1 MSSDIKIKVQS
12 FGRFLSNMVMPNIG
26 AFIAWGIITALFIPT
41 GWLPNETLAKL
52 VGPMITYLLPL
63 LIGYTGGKL
72 VGGERGGVVGAITT
86 MGVIVG
92 ADMPMFLGSM
102 IAGPLGGWCIKH
114 FDRWVDGKIK
124 SGFEMLVNNFSAGII
139 GMILAILAFLGIGP
153 IVEALSKMLAAG
165 VNFMV
170 VHDMLPLA
178 SIFVEP
184 AKILFLNN
192 AINHGIFSPLGIQQS
207 HELGKSIFFLIEA
220 NPGPGMGVLLA
231 YMFFGRGS
239 AKQSAGGAAII
250 HFLGGIHEIYFP
262 YVLMNPRLILAVI
275 LGGMTGVFTLTIL
288 GGGLVSPASP
298 GSILA
303 VLAMTPKGAYFA
315 NIAGVCA
322 AMAVSFVVSA
332 ILLKTSK
339 VKEEDDIEAATR
351 RMQDMKAESK
361 GASPLSAGDVTNDLS
376 HVRKI
381 IVACDAGVFMS
392 SDIKIKVQSFGR
404 FLSNM
409 VMPNIGAFIAWG
421 IITALFIPTG
431 WLPNETL
438 AKLVGP
444 MITYLL
450 PLLIGY
456 TGGKLVGGE
465 RGGVVGAITT
475 MGVIVG
481 ADMPMFLGSMIA
493 GPLGGWCIK
502 HFDRWV
508 DGKIKSG
515 FEMLVN
521 NFSAGIIG
529 MILAILAF
537 LGIGPIVEALS
548 KMLAAGVNFMVV
560 HDMLPLASIFV
571 EPAKIL
577 FLNNAINHG
586 IFSPLGIQQSHELG
600 KSIFFLIEANPG
612 PGMGV
617 LLAYMFFGRGSAKQS
632 AGGAAI
638 IHFLGGIH
646 EIYFPYVLMNPR
658 LILAVILG
666 GMTGVFTLTILGGGL
681 VSPASPG
688 SILAVLAMT
697 PKGAY
702 FANIAGVCAA
712 MAVSFVVSAI
722 LLKTS
727 KVKEEDD
734 IEAATRRM
742 QDMKAESKGASP
754 LSAGDVTNDLSHV
767 RKIIVA
773 CDAGMG
779 SSAMGAGVLRK
790 KIQDAGLSQI
800 SVTNSAI
807 NNLPPDVDLVIT
819 HRDLTERAMRQV
831 PQAQHISLTNFLDSG
846 LYTSLTERLVAAQR
860 HTANEEK
867 VKDSLKDSF
876 DDSSANLFKLGAEN
890 IFLGRKAATKEEAI
904 RFAGEQLVKG
914 GYVEPEYVQAMLD
927 REKLTPTY
935 LGESIAVPH
944 GTVEAKDRVLKTGVV
959 FCQYPEGVRF
969 GEEEDDI
976 ARLVIGI
983 AARNNEHIQVITSL
997 TNALDDESV
1006 IERLAHTTSVDEVLE
1021 LLAGR
1026 K

>member
-102 IAGPLGGWCIKH
+102 IAGPLGGWAIKK
-114 FDRWVDGKIK
+114 FDVWVDGKIK

-153 IVEALSKMLAAG
+153 AVEVLSKILAAG

-170 VHDMLPLA
+170 AHEMLPLA

-288 GGGLVSPASP
+288 NGGLVSPASP

-315 NIAGVCA
+315 NIAAIIA
-322 AMAVSFVVSA
+322 AMAASFVVA
-332 ILLKTSK
+332 AVLLKTSK

-351 RMQDMKAESK
+351 RMQDMKAQSK
-361 GASPLSAGDVTNDLS
+361 GGATPLAAGDV
-376 HVRKI
+376 
-381 IVACDAGVFMS
+381 A
-392 SDIKIKVQSFGR
+392 
-404 FLSNM
+404 
-409 VMPNIGAFIAWG
+409 
-421 IITALFIPTG
+421 
-431 WLPNETL
+431 
-438 AKLVGP
+438 
-444 MITYLL
+444 
-450 PLLIGY
+450 
-456 TGGKLVGGE
+456 
-465 RGGVVGAITT
+465 
-475 MGVIVG
+475 
-481 ADMPMFLGSMIA
+481 
-493 GPLGGWCIK
+493 
-502 HFDRWV
+502 
-508 DGKIKSG
+508 
-515 FEMLVN
+515 
-521 NFSAGIIG
+521 
-529 MILAILAF
+529 
-537 LGIGPIVEALS
+537 
-548 KMLAAGVNFMVV
+548 
-560 HDMLPLASIFV
+560 
-571 EPAKIL
+571 
-577 FLNNAINHG
+577 
-586 IFSPLGIQQSHELG
+586 
-600 KSIFFLIEANPG
+600 
-612 PGMGV
+612 
-617 LLAYMFFGRGSAKQS
+617 
-632 AGGAAI
+632 
-638 IHFLGGIH
+638 
-646 EIYFPYVLMNPR
+646 
-658 LILAVILG
+658 
-666 GMTGVFTLTILGGGL
+666 
-681 VSPASPG
+681 
-688 SILAVLAMT
+688 
-697 PKGAY
+697 
-702 FANIAGVCAA
+702 
-712 MAVSFVVSAI
+712 
-722 LLKTS
+722 
-727 KVKEEDD
+727 
-734 IEAATRRM
+734 
-742 QDMKAESKGASP
+742 
-754 LSAGDVTNDLSHV
+754 NDLSHV

-790 KIQDAGLSQI
+790 KVQDAGLSNI

-846 LYTSLTERLVAAQR
+846 LYTSLTERLVSAQR
-860 HTANEEK
+860 HTDNEEK
-867 VKDSLKDSF
+867 VRDSLKDSF
-876 DDSSANLFKLGAEN
+876 DASDTNLFKLGAEN

-904 RFAGEQLVKG
+904 LFAGEQLVKG

-927 REKLTPTY
+927 REKLTSTY

-944 GTVEAKDRVLKTGVV
+944 GTIEAKDRVLKTGIV

-969 GEEEDDI
+969 GEEEDDV

-1006 IERLAHTTSVDEVLE
+1006 IERLAKTTSVEEVLT
-1021 LLAGR
+1021 LLKA
-1026 K
+1026 

>member
-72 VGGERGGVVGAITT
+72 IGGERGGVVGAITT

-92 ADMPMFLGSM
+92 ADMPMFLGAM
-102 IAGPLGGWCIKH
+102 IAGPLGGWAIKH
-114 FDRWVDGKIK
+114 FDSWVDGKIK

-153 IVEALSKMLAAG
+153 AVEVLSKILAAG

-231 YMFFGRGS
+231 YMFFGRGN

-288 GGGLVSPASP
+288 NGGLVSPASP

-315 NIAGVCA
+315 NIAAIIA

-339 VKEEDDIEAATR
+339 VKEEDDIDAATR

-361 GASPLSAGDVTNDLS
+361 GAATPLSAGA
-376 HVRKI
+376 
-381 IVACDAGVFMS
+381 VA
-392 SDIKIKVQSFGR
+392 
-404 FLSNM
+404 
-409 VMPNIGAFIAWG
+409 
-421 IITALFIPTG
+421 
-431 WLPNETL
+431 
-438 AKLVGP
+438 
-444 MITYLL
+444 
-450 PLLIGY
+450 
-456 TGGKLVGGE
+456 
-465 RGGVVGAITT
+465 
-475 MGVIVG
+475 
-481 ADMPMFLGSMIA
+481 
-493 GPLGGWCIK
+493 
-502 HFDRWV
+502 
-508 DGKIKSG
+508 
-515 FEMLVN
+515 
-521 NFSAGIIG
+521 
-529 MILAILAF
+529 
-537 LGIGPIVEALS
+537 
-548 KMLAAGVNFMVV
+548 
-560 HDMLPLASIFV
+560 
-571 EPAKIL
+571 
-577 FLNNAINHG
+577 
-586 IFSPLGIQQSHELG
+586 
-600 KSIFFLIEANPG
+600 
-612 PGMGV
+612 
-617 LLAYMFFGRGSAKQS
+617 
-632 AGGAAI
+632 
-638 IHFLGGIH
+638 
-646 EIYFPYVLMNPR
+646 
-658 LILAVILG
+658 
-666 GMTGVFTLTILGGGL
+666 
-681 VSPASPG
+681 
-688 SILAVLAMT
+688 
-697 PKGAY
+697 
-702 FANIAGVCAA
+702 
-712 MAVSFVVSAI
+712 
-722 LLKTS
+722 
-727 KVKEEDD
+727 
-734 IEAATRRM
+734 
-742 QDMKAESKGASP
+742 
-754 LSAGDVTNDLSHV
+754 NDLSHV

-790 KIQDAGLSQI
+790 KVQDAGLSNI

-819 HRDLTERAMRQV
+819 HRALTERAMRQV

-860 HTANEEK
+860 HTDNEEK
-867 VKDSLKDSF
+867 VRGSLKDSF
-876 DDSSANLFKLGAEN
+876 EAADTNLFKLGAEN

-904 RFAGEQLVKG
+904 PFAGEQLVKG

-927 REKLTPTY
+927 REKLTSTY

-944 GTVEAKDRVLKTGVV
+944 GTIEAKDRVLKTGVV

-969 GEEEDDI
+969 GEDEDDV

-997 TNALDDESV
+997 TNALDDETV
-1006 IERLAHTTSVDEVLE
+1006 IERLAKTTSVDEVLA
-1021 LLAGR
+1021 LLN

>member
-1 MSSDIKIKVQS
+1 MSSDFKIKVQS

-63 LIGYTGGKL
+63 LIGYTGGRL
-72 VGGERGGVVGAITT
+72 VGGDRGGVVGAITT

-92 ADMPMFLGSM
+92 ADMPMFLGAM
-102 IAGPLGGWCIKH
+102 IAGPLGGWAIKK
-114 FDRWVDGKIK
+114 FDVWVDGKIK

-153 IVEALSKMLAAG
+153 AVEVLSKLLAAG

-170 VHDMLPLA
+170 AHDMLPLA

-207 HELGKSIFFLIEA
+207 HDLGKSIFFLIEA

-275 LGGMTGVFTLTIL
+275 LGGMTGVFTLSVL

-315 NIAGVCA
+315 NIAAICA

-351 RMQDMKAESK
+351 RMQDMKSQSK
-361 GASPLSAGDVTNDLS
+361 GVAATPLAAGDVS
-376 HVRKI
+376 
-381 IVACDAGVFMS
+381 
-392 SDIKIKVQSFGR
+392 
-404 FLSNM
+404 
-409 VMPNIGAFIAWG
+409 
-421 IITALFIPTG
+421 
-431 WLPNETL
+431 
-438 AKLVGP
+438 
-444 MITYLL
+444 
-450 PLLIGY
+450 
-456 TGGKLVGGE
+456 
-465 RGGVVGAITT
+465 
-475 MGVIVG
+475 
-481 ADMPMFLGSMIA
+481 
-493 GPLGGWCIK
+493 
-502 HFDRWV
+502 
-508 DGKIKSG
+508 
-515 FEMLVN
+515 
-521 NFSAGIIG
+521 
-529 MILAILAF
+529 
-537 LGIGPIVEALS
+537 
-548 KMLAAGVNFMVV
+548 
-560 HDMLPLASIFV
+560 
-571 EPAKIL
+571 
-577 FLNNAINHG
+577 
-586 IFSPLGIQQSHELG
+586 
-600 KSIFFLIEANPG
+600 
-612 PGMGV
+612 
-617 LLAYMFFGRGSAKQS
+617 
-632 AGGAAI
+632 
-638 IHFLGGIH
+638 
-646 EIYFPYVLMNPR
+646 
-658 LILAVILG
+658 
-666 GMTGVFTLTILGGGL
+666 
-681 VSPASPG
+681 
-688 SILAVLAMT
+688 
-697 PKGAY
+697 
-702 FANIAGVCAA
+702 
-712 MAVSFVVSAI
+712 
-722 LLKTS
+722 
-727 KVKEEDD
+727 
-734 IEAATRRM
+734 
-742 QDMKAESKGASP
+742 
-754 LSAGDVTNDLSHV
+754 NDLSHV

-790 KIQDAGLSQI
+790 KVADAGLSQI

-807 NNLPPDVDLVIT
+807 NSLPPDVDLVIT

-846 LYTSLTERLVAAQR
+846 LYTNLTERLVAAQR
-860 HTANEEK
+860 HEDNEVK
-867 VKDSLKDSF
+867 VRTSLQDSF
-876 DDSSANLFKLGAEN
+876 DESNSHLFRLGAEN
-890 IFLGRKAATKEEAI
+890 IFLGRTASHKEEAI

-914 GYVEPEYVQAMLD
+914 GYVQPEYVEAMLE

-959 FCQYPEGVRF
+959 FCQYPAGVRF

-997 TNALDDESV
+997 TNALDDETV
-1006 IERLAHTTSVDEVLE
+1006 IERLANTTSVEEVLA
-1021 LLAGR
+1021 LLN

>member
-63 LIGYTGGKL
+63 LIGYTGGRL

-102 IAGPLGGWCIKH
+102 IAGPLGGYCIKK
-114 FDRWVDGKIK
+114 FDSWVDGKIK

-153 IVEALSKMLAAG
+153 AVEVLSKILAAG

-170 VHDMLPLA
+170 AHDMLPLA

-207 HELGKSIFFLIEA
+207 HEMGKSIFFLIEA

-262 YVLMNPRLILAVI
+262 YVLMNPRLILAV
-275 LGGMTGVFTLTIL
+275 
-288 GGGLVSPASP
+288 
-298 GSILA
+298 
-303 VLAMTPKGAYFA
+303 LAMTPKGAYFA
-315 NIAGVCA
+315 NIAAIVA

-361 GASPLSAGDVTNDLS
+361 GSSPLA
-376 HVRKI
+376 
-381 IVACDAGVFMS
+381 
-392 SDIKIKVQSFGR
+392 
-404 FLSNM
+404 
-409 VMPNIGAFIAWG
+409 
-421 IITALFIPTG
+421 
-431 WLPNETL
+431 
-438 AKLVGP
+438 
-444 MITYLL
+444 
-450 PLLIGY
+450 
-456 TGGKLVGGE
+456 
-465 RGGVVGAITT
+465 
-475 MGVIVG
+475 
-481 ADMPMFLGSMIA
+481 
-493 GPLGGWCIK
+493 
-502 HFDRWV
+502 
-508 DGKIKSG
+508 
-515 FEMLVN
+515 
-521 NFSAGIIG
+521 
-529 MILAILAF
+529 
-537 LGIGPIVEALS
+537 
-548 KMLAAGVNFMVV
+548 
-560 HDMLPLASIFV
+560 
-571 EPAKIL
+571 
-577 FLNNAINHG
+577 
-586 IFSPLGIQQSHELG
+586 
-600 KSIFFLIEANPG
+600 
-612 PGMGV
+612 
-617 LLAYMFFGRGSAKQS
+617 
-632 AGGAAI
+632 
-638 IHFLGGIH
+638 
-646 EIYFPYVLMNPR
+646 
-658 LILAVILG
+658 
-666 GMTGVFTLTILGGGL
+666 
-681 VSPASPG
+681 
-688 SILAVLAMT
+688 
-697 PKGAY
+697 
-702 FANIAGVCAA
+702 
-712 MAVSFVVSAI
+712 
-722 LLKTS
+722 
-727 KVKEEDD
+727 
-734 IEAATRRM
+734 
-742 QDMKAESKGASP
+742 
-754 LSAGDVTNDLSHV
+754 AGDVTNDLSHV

-790 KIQDAGLSQI
+790 KVQDAGLSQI

-860 HTANEEK
+860 HNTNEEK
-867 VKDSLKDSF
+867 VRDHLKDSF
-876 DDSSANLFKLGAEN
+876 EEGDNNLFKLGAEN
-890 IFLGRKAATKEEAI
+890 IFLGRKAANKEEAI

-914 GYVEPEYVQAMLD
+914 GYVEPEYVEAMLD

-1021 LLAGR
+1021 LLAG
-1026 K
+1026 KKA